1 MIGRRRL
8 HPDDPPPDL
17 AIETS
22 VASKTKLDAYE
33 AIAVPELW
41 IFDGGKA
48 IAPYRSV
55 DFNDTRLE
63 KLNKRHL
70 LKRLG
75 HIQHGIPVLL
85 DEVDIRTS
93 SDTQHGKQADFID

>member
-8 HPDDPPPDL
+8 QPDDPPPDL

-48 IAPYRSV
+48 IASYRSV
-55 DFNDTRLE
+55 DSNDAR
-63 KLNKRHL
+63 
-70 LKRLG
+70 LKRL
-75 HIQHGIPVLL
+75 QTSFV
-85 DEVDIRTS
+85 EKIRAHSTRN
-93 SDTQHGKQADFID
+93 TRPFG